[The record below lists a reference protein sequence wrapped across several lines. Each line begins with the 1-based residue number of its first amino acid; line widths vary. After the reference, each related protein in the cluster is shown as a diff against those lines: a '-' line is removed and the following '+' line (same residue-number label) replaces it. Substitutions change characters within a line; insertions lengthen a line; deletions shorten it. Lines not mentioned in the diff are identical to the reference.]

1 MAQPLVAVAFE
12 YPSLHGGERSFL
24 ACASIL
30 RERFEL
36 VALAPPAG
44 PLADALAAAGLPHVG
59 CDVKDRDELYSALA
73 DLRPALLHGN
83 SLSVGRTLGR
93 MYDDL
98 PCPATAHLRDIL
110 NLSKAATR
118 DLGRCAGLVAV
129 SAATRDHHVA
139 RGLPAGR
146 TAVVYN
152 GIDHAAFAP
161 LRRRREAARRAV
173 RGEFNLPEGAPV
185 ALTIGQIGLR
195 KGWDVLAGA
204 AGLMKIDPPPHF
216 LAVGER
222 WSRKAESVRFE
233 ADVFETWER
242 AAPGRVRR
250 LGTRSDVPRLTA
262 AADVLIHPARQE
274 PFGRVL
280 LEAAA
285 AGLPIVATA
294 VGGTRELLGEAFA
307 TVPRDDPAALAAAAE
322 GLLLNPEKRARLA
335 GAARRFVSQFTVERA
350 AEGLGAVWEAALRA
364 Y

>member
-24 ACASIL
+24 ACAAAL

-36 VALAPPAG
+36 VALAPPVG
-44 PLADALAAAGLPHVG
+44 PLADALTAAGLPHVG
-59 CDVKDRDELYSALA
+59 CDVKDRGELLTALA
-73 DLRPALLHGN
+73 ELRPALLHGN

-93 MYDDL
+93 LYNDL

-146 TAVVYN
+146 TTVVYN
-152 GIDHAAFAP
+152 GIDAAAFAP
-161 LRRRREAARRAV
+161 PRREAARRAV
-173 RGEFNLPEGAPV
+173 RAELKLPADAPV

-195 KGWDVLAGA
+195 KGWDVLAEA
-204 AGLMKIDPPPHF
+204 ARLIKTDPPPRF

-222 WSRKAESVRFE
+222 WSRKAESVQFE
-233 ADVFETWER
+233 ADVFETWEC

-250 LGTRSDVPRLTA
+250 LGTRPDVPRLMA
-262 AADVLIHPARQE
+262 AADILIHPARQE

-294 VGGTRELLGEAFA
+294 VGGTRELLGDAFA
-307 TVPRDDPAALAAAAE
+307 AVPPDDPAALAAAAE
-322 GLLLNPEKRARLA
+322 NLLSNPDERARLA
-335 GAARRFVSQFTVERA
+335 DAAGRFVSQFTVERA
-350 AEGLGAVWEAALRA
+350 ADGLAAIWDAARRRG
-364 Y
+364 